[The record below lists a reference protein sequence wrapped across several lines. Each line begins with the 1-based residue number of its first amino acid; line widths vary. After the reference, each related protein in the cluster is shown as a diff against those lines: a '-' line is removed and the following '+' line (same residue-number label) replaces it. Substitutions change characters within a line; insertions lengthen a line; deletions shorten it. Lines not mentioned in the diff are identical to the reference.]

1 MIICHENVVRNL
13 VKHWMPG
20 SGAGKV
26 AQVLGGMLLKSEA
39 SEAWQRLG
47 KGLAKW
53 AVWLVFH
60 GISPG
65 SYQCSTGYQYYMQY
79 IIQYYYI
86 YIYMCEDDI
95 ISYPAGATVLPF
107 RSGALGSYEL
117 SFPTIGKLGLK
128 IFKLLGHGITMCV

>member
-65 SYQCSTGYQYYMQY
+65 SYQCFTGYQYYMQY

-86 YIYMCEDDI
+86 YIY
-95 ISYPAGATVLPF
+95 V
-107 RSGALGSYEL
+107 
-117 SFPTIGKLGLK
+117 
-128 IFKLLGHGITMCV
+128 